1 MDRSVTDAELAA
13 LAAYL
18 SQFVTPHK
26 LSLMDAVLAQRT
38 RYLTVVLEDIDKP
51 YNAAAVLR
59 TCDGFGV
66 QDVHVIQNV
75 RHLYFSNHVT
85 QGAERWVTTHFYR
98 EPDGHNTAHCYAALR
113 EQGYRIAATSLRP
126 GSVPLHELDLAQP
139 TALVFGLEESGLSDE
154 AHDSA
159 DIHITIPMFGFTQ
172 SFNLSVSAA
181 ICLYELTRQLHATA
195 IDWRLDS
202 ATRTAIKVT
211 WLQERIQGGDALARR
226 YLAGDSS

>member
-1 MDRSVTDAELAA
+1 MDAELES
-13 LAAYL
+13 LARYL
-18 SQFVTPHK
+18 AQFVTPHK
-26 LSLMDAVLAQRT
+26 LALMDAALARRT

-66 QDVHVIQNV
+66 QDLHVIQNHK
-75 RHLYFSNHVT
+75 HLYFSNNVS

-98 EPDGHNTAHCYAALR
+98 EPDERNTTRCFTALR

-126 GSVPLHELDLAQP
+126 GSVPVHELDLSQP

-159 DIHITIPMFGFTQ
+159 DILITIPMFGFTQ

-181 ICLYELTRQLHATA
+181 ICLYDLTTRLHATA
-195 IDWRLDS
+195 IDWQLNDDERMAL
-202 ATRTAIKVT
+202 TVM
-211 WLQERIQGGDALARR
+211 WLKERIQGGEALARR
-226 YLAGDSS
+226 YLASAAG